1 MLLDH
6 IDWCRAAT
14 LYAPVLF
21 SSLQLCGGC
30 SSCAANYAVSSCE
43 AVERWRPC
51 RQLSEPRHYQT
62 PERESVCVCDYR
74 VQRRKKKGEWQSL
87 FVDHQQL
94 LYWSH
99 CSSLGIAGSLI
110 YISWWTPHRADTQ
123 SGEGGGGTPV
133 SFAKCAPQKLI
144 ILAAVGIFCPWAI
157 ASVYRWWAYKLPWPC
172 SYDTAT
178 TTFTEKEKKNKEH
191 WIAKEKGEY

>member
-62 PERESVCVCDYR
+62 PERECVCVWLSCTEE
-74 VQRRKKKGEWQSL
+74 KKKRRMAKLVCGPPTAVILEP
-87 FVDHQQL
+87 L
-94 LYWSH
+94 LI
-99 CSSLGIAGSLI
+99 LGYCWIPHI
-110 YISWWTPHRADTQ
+110 YIVVDTTQ
-123 SGEGGGGTPV
+123 SGYAEWRRGWWHP
-133 SFAKCAPQKLI
+133 
-144 ILAAVGIFCPWAI
+144 GIFCKMRSTKTNYLGCCGNI
-157 ASVYRWWAYKLPWPC
+157 LSLSHC
-172 SYDTAT
+172 
-178 TTFTEKEKKNKEH
+178 FC
-191 WIAKEKGEY
+191 I